1 MKPCQSFQC
10 PVEATLQ
17 LIGGKYKS
25 LILWHLIGKTLRFLM
40 SIWSFSYADIV
51 AFLVHRISASC
62 SCDIPAAFL
71 ISLILV
77 PIVFPASVFLIFSP
91 FPKPKRKYN
100 MSYDGT
106 EKEPAKRIKIKRFL
120 VIFPFCR
127 LLIVF
132 CYIQL
137 VYKLLRSGIIFKD
150 SRHYRNHGPGSSV
163 QSDGPPTGSFYSVI
177 YYSCSIFM
185 LLILFKSD
193 FFSDPG

>member
-1 MKPCQSFQC
+1 
-10 PVEATLQ
+10 
-17 LIGGKYKS
+17 
-25 LILWHLIGKTLRFLM
+25 M

-62 SCDIPAAFL
+62 SCDIPTAFL

-91 FPKPKRKYN
+91 FPEPKRKYN

-177 YYSCSIFM
+177 YYSCSIFI

-193 FFSDPG
+193 FFSDPGLS

>member
-1 MKPCQSFQC
+1 
-10 PVEATLQ
+10 
-17 LIGGKYKS
+17 
-25 LILWHLIGKTLRFLM
+25 
-40 SIWSFSYADIV
+40 
-51 AFLVHRISASC
+51 
-62 SCDIPAAFL
+62 
-71 ISLILV
+71 
-77 PIVFPASVFLIFSP
+77 
-91 FPKPKRKYN
+91 

-106 EKEPAKRIKIKRFL
+106 EKEPAKRIKIKRSL

-150 SRHYRNHGPGSSV
+150 SRHYRNHGSGSSV

-177 YYSCSIFM
+177 YYSCSIFI

-193 FFSDPG
+193 FFQIKPDTQHISIFFIICTKDRLWGYFPIFCTFSVCYYYIALFRCRNASISVEYLLAFS

>member
-1 MKPCQSFQC
+1 M
-10 PVEATLQ
+10 PV
-17 LIGGKYKS
+17 
-25 LILWHLIGKTLRFLM
+25 
-40 SIWSFSYADIV
+40 
-51 AFLVHRISASC
+51 
-62 SCDIPAAFL
+62 
-71 ISLILV
+71 
-77 PIVFPASVFLIFSP
+77 
-91 FPKPKRKYN
+91 

-106 EKEPAKRIKIKRFL
+106 EKEPAKRIKIKRSL

-132 CYIQL
+132 CYIQP
-137 VYKLLRSGIIFKD
+137 VYKLLRCGIIFKD
-150 SRHYRNHGPGSSV
+150 SRCYRNQGSGSSV

>member
-1 MKPCQSFQC
+1 MPESVSVQLLSSGHFSVPATHPLFWHPVLLPFSLPADMIHCNSGFLLFPEQCSLSHFPDPCSHC
-10 PVEATLQ
+10 
-17 LIGGKYKS
+17 
-25 LILWHLIGKTLRFLM
+25 
-40 SIWSFSYADIV
+40 
-51 AFLVHRISASC
+51 ISC
-62 SCDIPAAFL
+62 IC
-71 ISLILV
+71 ISH
-77 PIVFPASVFLIFSP
+77 FFP
-91 FPKPKRKYN
+91 FPEPKRKYN

-106 EKEPAKRIKIKRFL
+106 EKEPAKRIKIKRSL

-150 SRHYRNHGPGSSV
+150 SRCYRNQGSGSSV

-177 YYSCSIFM
+177 YYSCNIFI

-193 FFSDPG
+193 FFSDPGLS

>member
-1 MKPCQSFQC
+1 
-10 PVEATLQ
+10 
-17 LIGGKYKS
+17 
-25 LILWHLIGKTLRFLM
+25 M